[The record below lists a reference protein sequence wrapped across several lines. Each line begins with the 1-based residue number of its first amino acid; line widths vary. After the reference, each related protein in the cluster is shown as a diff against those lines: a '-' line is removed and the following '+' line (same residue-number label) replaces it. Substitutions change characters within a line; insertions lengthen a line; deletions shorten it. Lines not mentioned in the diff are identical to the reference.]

1 MVYRIPQEKEVVK
14 AIENVLVRNPH
25 IRSQAELDRLV
36 STELLC
42 RDEGYRIGEKRI
54 RTIGINNGLFDLEI
68 SYARTEKGIG
78 NNLCPV
84 CGGKL
89 ESVRNRTLYWDT
101 VELMR
106 TCSRCGYAAK
116 SDASKP
122 ARYHISRKVR
132 R

>member
-1 MVYRIPQEKEVVK
+1 MPLKLPEDVDFSVTGKSPILTSK
-14 AIENVLVRNPH
+14 
-25 IRSQAELDRLV
+25 
-36 STELLC
+36 T
-42 RDEGYRIGEKRI
+42 
-54 RTIGINNGLFDLEI
+54 FLE
-68 SYARTEKGIG
+68 TT
-78 NNLCPV
+78 CPV